1 MTHIS
6 FMLPVD
12 SKVRIAVYN
21 LLGEEVVELAN
32 SEFVF
37 GSHTFSFDAD
47 GFTSGIYFYKVSAQ
61 NFIAIRKMIILG

>member
-47 GFTSGIYFYKVSAQ
+47 GFTSGIYFYILQANDFVETK
-61 NFIAIRKMIILG
+61 KMILMK

>member
-1 MTHIS
+1 MT
-6 FMLPVD
+6 
-12 SKVRIAVYN
+12 VYN
-21 LLGEEVVELAN
+21 LLSEQIAELVN

-47 GFTSGIYFYKVSAQ
+47 GFTSGIYFYKVSAE